1 HLARGLGI
9 PPLVRVEE
17 RPGTEAPG
25 EEEHEESQPTEARE
39 RAGKGLV
46 YACGLHP
53 QRVTREGSSLSSSSL
68 PREAGAGHGRM
79 CAAEAGRATIH
90 RRPEGRK
97 GEKRERT
104 RGPIGAASFPQAC
117 RSPA

>member
-1 HLARGLGI
+1 LGV

-46 YACGLHP
+46 DACGLHP
-53 QRVTREGSSLSSSSL
+53 QRVTREGSSLS
-68 PREAGAGHGRM
+68 
-79 CAAEAGRATIH
+79 CAADERGARPYTGDPRGGKAKSASGRT
-90 RRPEGRK
+90 
-97 GEKRERT
+97 
-104 RGPIGAASFPQAC
+104 GPIGAASFPQAC